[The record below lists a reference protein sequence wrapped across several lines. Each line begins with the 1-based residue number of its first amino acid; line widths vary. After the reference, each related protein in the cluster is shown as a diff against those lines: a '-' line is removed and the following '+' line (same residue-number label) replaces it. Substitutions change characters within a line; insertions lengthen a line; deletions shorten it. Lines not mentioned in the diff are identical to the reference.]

1 MTYNIKVQI
10 GGKNYSLKVSPENEG
25 EIRLAVAEVN
35 KKITEYL
42 GTFLGHP
49 LEDILTFALLNECI
63 SKRDVMQKLEMQ
75 KAEVGKV
82 AGEIKDY
89 LAQED

>member
-1 MTYNIKVQI
+1 MSYNIRVQI
-10 GGKNYSLKVSPENEG
+10 AGKNYNLRATSETEG

-35 KKITEYL
+35 KKITDYL

-63 SKRDVMQKLEMQ
+63 SKRDLQQKIGLQ
-75 KAEVGKV
+75 KAEVDKV
-82 AGEIKDY
+82 AGEIENY